1 MGWLEQL
8 LRRAAP
14 GDVPAD
20 PMAGSVMSPNYVPQ
34 TSRRQLGLGALRGLL
49 DVTPVGIADAVQ
61 SGINN
66 MQSPVGAALRA
77 VTGKAASPGDVLLRK
92 LGLLGSGSGY
102 DAGRFALNAA
112 FPAMGLLGNQAGG
125 ALPKGYA
132 RNQAGAIVWH
142 GSPHKFD
149 RFDASKIGTGE
160 GAQAY
165 GHGLYLAE
173 NPAVAAGYKE
183 TLSSRARDRLTI
195 DGKAIDT
202 DSMFGRAAEDI
213 PRIGL
218 KATLQK
224 IEDNIRFNEK
234 YAPDMA
240 ELYRGVKQQISS
252 LDPSRVALKEGSLY
266 KVDLPD
272 DQIARMLDWDK
283 PLGQQ
288 SAAVRGVADQFLN
301 GPMSVMPTGYK
312 VTKNGRG
319 QYQPMAPGG
328 VAMTSSAFDTPA
340 QAEQYALEMLNEF
353 RLNPGTKGNQIYGM
367 FDRDPKLAADMLRR
381 AGIPGIRYLDGGS
394 RSAGSGSSNFVV
406 FPGNEGLLNIL
417 ERNGQPIR

>member
-20 PMAGSVMSPNYVPQ
+20 PMAGSVMSPNYVPE
-34 TSRRQLGLGALRGLL
+34 TSRRQLGLGALRGVL

-66 MQSPVGAALRA
+66 MQSPLGAALRA
-77 VTGKAASPGDVLLRK
+77 VVGKSALPGDVALGK
-92 LGLLGSGSGY
+92 LGLLGSGPGY
-102 DAGRFALNAA
+102 DAGRYAANAA
-112 FPAMGLLGNQAGG
+112 APMMGLLGNQAGG

-132 RNQAGAIVWH
+132 RNQSGAIVWH

-195 DGKAIDT
+195 DGRAIDT

-234 YAPDMA
+234 YAPDIA

-272 DQIARMLDWDK
+272 DQIAKMLDYDK
-283 PLGQQ
+283 PIK
-288 SAAVRGVADQFLN
+288 DQASILEII
-301 GPMSVMPTGYK
+301 
-312 VTKNGRG
+312 R
-319 QYQPMAPGG
+319 
-328 VAMTSSAFDTPA
+328 SSLP
-340 QAEQYALEMLNEF
+340 Q
-353 RLNPGTKGNQIYGM
+353 
-367 FDRDPKLAADMLRR
+367 DMLSTFDANAKGGISGANAYKNWLWNGGKTEASKAEAMRQ

-394 RSAGSGSSNFVV
+394 RGAGSGSSNFVV

>member
-1 MGWLEQL
+1 
-8 LRRAAP
+8 
-14 GDVPAD
+14 
-20 PMAGSVMSPNYVPQ
+20 
-34 TSRRQLGLGALRGLL
+34 
-49 DVTPVGIADAVQ
+49 
-61 SGINN
+61 
-66 MQSPVGAALRA
+66 
-77 VTGKAASPGDVLLRK
+77 
-92 LGLLGSGSGY
+92 
-102 DAGRFALNAA
+102 
-112 FPAMGLLGNQAGG
+112 
-125 ALPKGYA
+125 
-132 RNQAGAIVWH
+132 VWH

-195 DGKAIDT
+195 DGRAIDT

-234 YAPDMA
+234 YAPDIA

-272 DQIARMLDWDK
+272 DQIAKMLDYDK
-283 PLGQQ
+283 PIK
-288 SAAVRGVADQFLN
+288 DQASILEII
-301 GPMSVMPTGYK
+301 
-312 VTKNGRG
+312 R
-319 QYQPMAPGG
+319 
-328 VAMTSSAFDTPA
+328 SSLP
-340 QAEQYALEMLNEF
+340 Q
-353 RLNPGTKGNQIYGM
+353 
-367 FDRDPKLAADMLRR
+367 DMLSTFDANAKGGISGANAYKNWLWNGGKTEASKAEAMRQ

-394 RSAGSGSSNFVV
+394 RGAGSGSSNFVV